1 MKIQICMPDD
11 KTPAMVR
18 ECYAEMGRAL
28 DAGLEVVTEQGV
40 LIAEC
45 YAEMGRAL
53 DAGLEVVTEPND

>member
-28 DAGLEVVTEQGV
+28 DAGLEVVTE
-40 LIAEC
+40 
-45 YAEMGRAL
+45 
-53 DAGLEVVTEPND
+53 PND